1 MDAMEI
7 LRHEM
12 ADQGVTQARLAAI
25 TGIPQPRISNYLNG
39 IVRPSKPKMDLMF
52 SGLGLVIRYE
62 PRVEQPD
69 LMGSARLFWA
79 LIRQGAMHL
88 DPPTF
93 ESWKPKLRSNID
105 RLRRTNRGDPHMRN
119 ITRWET
125 LIEADDVEGLRGAML
140 DPTRDGQEMRE
151 VGPFTGLLPEDER
164 MLVVTG
170 MRSW

>member
-1 MDAMEI
+1 
-7 LRHEM
+7 
-12 ADQGVTQARLAAI
+12 
-25 TGIPQPRISNYLNG
+25 
-39 IVRPSKPKMDLMF
+39 
-52 SGLGLVIRYE
+52 
-62 PRVEQPD
+62 
-69 LMGSARLFWA
+69 
-79 LIRQGAMHL
+79 
-88 DPPTF
+88 
-93 ESWKPKLRSNID
+93 
-105 RLRRTNRGDPHMRN
+105 MRN